1 MDTQTTDDPRLQMGG
16 NSPPDPLLLEA
27 DERVD
32 TATKWLTERAEITDV
47 DMADKANFFASQ
59 IAATYG
65 ALDKQ
70 RLAEGR
76 VFKTAQDTKYNGP
89 LRLLDMAR
97 EKLLAMRRVWLMK
110 KQAEVDEAK
119 RIADA
124 EAKRVAD
131 EAAAAAKRAQEKQTD
146 LRAQLEAEEAS
157 ARAELAQK
165 AAAAAPT
172 RATIKGS
179 FTTTAVGLR
188 TVWSAKITD
197 RGAAMRHYKKDLN
210 LIAAIDDALLRL
222 ASAEA
227 RVVKDPTKA
236 PPGVEFISEQR

>member
-1 MDTQTTDDPRLQMGG
+1 MDTMTPQPGH
-16 NSPPDPLLLEA
+16 NNPPDPLLLEA

-32 TATKWLTERAEITDV
+32 VATKWLTERAEITDV

-97 EKLLAMRRVWLMK
+97 EKLLAMRRVWLLK

-131 EAAAAAKRAQEKQTD
+131 EAAAAARRAQEKTTD

-172 RATIKGS
+172 KAVIKGS

-188 TVWSAKITD
+188 TWWGARITD
-197 RGAAMRHYKKDLN
+197 RKLALKHYAKHPTMIN
-210 LIAAIDDALLRL
+210 AIDEALRTITHV
-222 ASAEA
+222 EA
-227 RVVKDPTKA
+227 KIAKDPTKA